1 MTLVLPAYNKLI
13 GGGRRLS
20 LDTLTYESAQQQF
33 NNQLQSVQRGISFPP
48 NGEWYYA
55 SQASTRLRCWDL
67 GAGNEFDTTQ
77 VLLTEDVSLSSLND
91 SDAITNE
98 AGDRGWLFQANS
110 NRISEYNCTAFA
122 FTTTAVSG
130 KFFTT
135 TQPQTGDW
143 NDDGT
148 SILFYNSSSG
158 EVEVADCSTAYDL
171 ATASL
176 NGSKTFDI
184 NQSII
189 DDATNLSSLLV
200 ACCGLSF
207 TGDGKNMF
215 YACKTSGYIGHWVM
229 STPWDPSTASFVSE
243 RDLASD
249 TGNTP
254 LFGAKVTR
262 DGTYIIGGAGGATT
276 SHAARWV
283 F

>member
-13 GGGRRLS
+13 GGERRLS
-20 LDTLTYESAQQQF
+20 LNTLTYESGQQKF
-33 NNQLQSVQRGISFPP
+33 NNQLQNVAFGISFPP

-55 SQASTRLRCWDL
+55 CQASSRLRCWDL
-67 GAGNEFDTTQ
+67 RAGNEFDTTQ
-77 VLLTEDVSLSSLND
+77 VHLAEDVNLFGLNE

-98 AGDRGWLFQANS
+98 AGDRGWLFRANS
-110 NRISEYNCTAFA
+110 NQIAEYTCSGFEFTLTAITSFN
-122 FTTTAVSG
+122 TTR
-130 KFFTT
+130 
-135 TQPQTGDW
+135 PQTGDW

-148 SILFYNSSSG
+148 SILFYDNISG
-158 EVEVADCSTAYDL
+158 EVEVADCATAYGL

-176 NGSKTFDI
+176 NGAKTFDI

-189 DDATNLSSLLV
+189 DDATNLSSTLTD
-200 ACCGLSF
+200 CCGLSF

-215 YACKTSGYIGHWVM
+215 YACRGSGYIGHWEM

-243 RDLASD
+243 RDLATD

-262 DGTYIIGGAGGATT
+262 DGTYIIGGAGSSTT
-276 SHAARWV
+276 SHAERWV